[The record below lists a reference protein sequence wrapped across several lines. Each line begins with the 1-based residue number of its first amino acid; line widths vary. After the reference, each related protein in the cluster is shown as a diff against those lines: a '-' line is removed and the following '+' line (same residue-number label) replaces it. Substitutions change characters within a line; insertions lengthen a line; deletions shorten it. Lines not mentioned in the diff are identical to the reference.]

1 MALIQCP
8 ECGKEISDKAKN
20 CPNCGY
26 VLPHFKLPHYKK
38 NEKLKRYTKIVGICV
53 ISFLVLFLAFLL
65 IKMNIKEHS
74 PFEKFN
80 SKTTKTDVQKIYGK
94 LQSKSNEDIYNVSF
108 VGLKGELYVWYDD
121 DEILRSAT
129 WFFQCVDGKRQ
140 SDYSRQVDKI
150 KKILTKQYGAARKNK
165 PLLENSPIEWIE
177 WIEWEDTSGQNIS
190 LNDDKDAFDICL
202 IYHPQ

>member
-26 VLPHFKLPHYKK
+26 VLPHFRK

-94 LQSKSNEDIYNVSF
+94 LQSKSNEDNEDIYNVSF

-121 DEILRSAT
+121 DEILKSAT
-129 WFFQCVDGKRQ
+129 WNFQCADGKRQ

-165 PLLENSPIEWIE
+165 TLLKNFSIE

-190 LNDDKDAFDICL
+190 LNEDKDAYDICL
-202 IYHPQ
+202 IYNPQ